1 VAVVGQ
7 KLPQPG
13 FWMAVLL
20 VLLVLGIQIALSI
33 PLTMAN
39 WVIEHGMHRAAP
51 HLERQPILIG
61 CINIVACGGAIALGL
76 WLNRLSFRRVLPIWR
91 ISGQQVF
98 GVAVSLTGAAVLLSE
113 ADNAFRS
120 VLPPPRFLIDLMK
133 EMFFSEE
140 TVVSRVWLLVII
152 APITEELLFRG
163 IILRGLLSRH
173 RPATAVVVT
182 AILFTVL
189 HLNPWQSVS
198 ALFLGIVLGW
208 FYVRSGSVAI
218 CIFGHATYNSM
229 VVVFPVLPW
238 SIPGMTTPPDL
249 TKVEFQPWW
258 LDLSG
263 LAVLLVGLWIFR
275 RSTPPEPRVI
285 TENTGNGSFGSP
297 PS

>member
-1 VAVVGQ
+1 MALLEQ
-7 KLPQPG
+7 KLAKPG

-33 PLTMAN
+33 PLAVAN
-39 WVIEHGMHRAAP
+39 LVIEHGMHRAAP

-76 WLNRLSFRRVLPIWR
+76 WLNRLGFRRAFPAWR
-91 ISGQQVF
+91 ISAQQVF
-98 GVAVSLTGAAVLLSE
+98 GVAVSLIGAAVLLSE

-120 VLPPPRFLIDLMK
+120 VLPPPRFLIDRMK
-133 EMFFSEE
+133 EMFLSEE
-140 TVVSRVWLLVII
+140 NVVSRVWLLVII

-173 RPATAVVVT
+173 LPATAVVVT

-189 HLNPWQSVS
+189 HLNPWQFPS
-198 ALFLGIVLGW
+198 ALSLGIVLGW

-218 CIFGHATYNSM
+218 CILGHAIYNST

-238 SIPGMTTPPDL
+238 HIPGMTPPSDL
-249 TKVEFQPWW
+249 TIVEFQPWW
-258 LDLSG
+258 LDLVG
-263 LAVLLVGLWIFR
+263 LVVLVVGLWIFR
-275 RSTPPEPRVI
+275 RSTPPEPPVI
-285 TENTGNGSFGSP
+285 TECTGNESSGF
-297 PS
+297 

>member
-20 VLLVLGIQIALSI
+20 VLLVLGSQIALSI
-33 PLTMAN
+33 PLAIAN
-39 WVIEHGMHRAAP
+39 LVIEHGMHRAAP

-61 CINIVACGGAIALGL
+61 CLNIVAFGGAIALGL
-76 WLNRLSFRRVLPIWR
+76 WLNRLGFRRAFPAWR

-98 GVAVSLTGAAVLLSE
+98 GVVVSLIGAAVLLSE

-133 EMFFSEE
+133 EMFLSEE

-218 CIFGHATYNSM
+218 CIFGHAIYNSM
-229 VVVFPVLPW
+229 VVIFPVLPW
-238 SIPGMTTPPDL
+238 DIAGMTPSSDP

-263 LAVLLVGLWIFR
+263 LIVLLVGLWIFR
-275 RSTPPEPRVI
+275 KSTPPAPPVI
-285 TENTGNGSFGSP
+285 TEHPGNGGLGSS

>member
-1 VAVVGQ
+1 
-7 KLPQPG
+7 
-13 FWMAVLL
+13 MAVLL

-33 PLTMAN
+33 PLTIAN
-39 WVIEHGMHRAAP
+39 SVIEHGMHRAAP

-76 WLNRLSFRRVLPIWR
+76 WLNRLGFRRVFPVWR
-91 ISGQQVF
+91 ISAQQVF
-98 GVAVSLTGAAVLLSE
+98 GVAVSLIGAAVLLSE
-113 ADNAFRS
+113 VDNAFRS

-140 TVVSRVWLLVII
+140 AVVSRVWLLVII

-173 RPATAVVVT
+173 RPVTAVVVT

-189 HLNPWQSVS
+189 HLNPWQFPS
-198 ALFLGIVLGW
+198 ALSLGIVLGW

-218 CIFGHATYNSM
+218 CILGHAIYNSM

-238 SIPGMTTPPDL
+238 NIPGMTTLPDL
-249 TKVEFQPWW
+249 TQVEFQPWW
-258 LDLSG
+258 LDLFG
-263 LAVLLVGLWIFR
+263 LVLLLVGLWVFR
-275 RSTPPEPRVI
+275 RSAPPEPPVI
-285 TENTGNGSFGSP
+285 TQYTGNGGSGSRP
-297 PS
+297 GLINSLL